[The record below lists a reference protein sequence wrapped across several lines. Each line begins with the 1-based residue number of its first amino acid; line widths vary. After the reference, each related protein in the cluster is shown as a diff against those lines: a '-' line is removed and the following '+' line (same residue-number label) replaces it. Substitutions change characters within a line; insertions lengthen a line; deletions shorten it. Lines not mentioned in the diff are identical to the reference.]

1 MALACTRHRLGRKS
15 SPGQAGCDCSGA
27 VSAGGCG
34 AHCGLGTGSSVPC
47 SWAARDKHLSA
58 GEVRSRGDGTPR
70 KPPQPSL
77 ALAGEDED
85 QNWGK
90 LGQAK

>member
-1 MALACTRHRLGRKS
+1 MDPAYTRHRMGRES
-15 SPGQAGCDCSGA
+15 SQGRAGCDWSRA
-27 VSAGGCG
+27 VSTGGRG
-34 AHCGLGTGSSVPC
+34 AHCGLSAGSSFPC

-77 ALAGEDED
+77 ALAVDR
-85 QNWGK
+85 
-90 LGQAK
+90 